1 MWCYGGSLGSQKC
14 MSHQSLEHCFSFFF
28 FLPGRISELCGG
40 IFFSF
45 SFSFSSPLLW
55 KVLVVTTGQ
64 TSMSFSVGADFCH
77 EVFIEHNTCQVHIR
91 RRRPMHGIHPLNET
105 CSENLRLEMQL
116 GRSAGCP
123 AGLLL
128 SCPKQSRN
136 VNENRSLGT
145 GLFTVSFS
153 HAGNLAGGKWITW
166 L

>member
-1 MWCYGGSLGSQKC
+1 
-14 MSHQSLEHCFSFFF
+14 MSHQSLEHCFSVFFF
-28 FLPGRISELCGG
+28 CLEGFQSFVVV
-40 IFFSF
+40 IFYLF

-55 KVLVVTTGQ
+55 NVLVVTTGQ
-64 TSMSFSVGADFCH
+64 TSISLSVVADFCH
-77 EVFIEHNTCQVHIR
+77 EVFIEHSTCQLQIR
-91 RRRPMHGIHPLNET
+91 KRRPTHDIHPPNET

-145 GLFTVSFS
+145 GLFTVSVFLMQGIWPVES
-153 HAGNLAGGKWITW
+153 E
-166 L
+166 